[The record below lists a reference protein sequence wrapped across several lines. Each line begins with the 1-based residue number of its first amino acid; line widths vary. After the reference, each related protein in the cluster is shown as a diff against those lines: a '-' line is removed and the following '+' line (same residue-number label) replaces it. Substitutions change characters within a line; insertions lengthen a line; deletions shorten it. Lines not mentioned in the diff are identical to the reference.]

1 LTDLA
6 TAVETAKDALT
17 RLALLAALARLT
29 SAIERAAVA
38 EARAGGHPW
47 AAIGNQLG
55 VTKQAV
61 ARRFGTPIDRSAPP
75 DQVPGR
81 APNQDKT
88 HWAVTTPGGR
98 ILLRVVKRTRVGTDS
113 QPDRSL
119 R

>member
-1 LTDLA
+1 MTDLA
-6 TAVETAKDALT
+6 AAVETAKDALT
-17 RLALLAALARLT
+17 RLSLLAALARLT

-47 AAIGNQLG
+47 AVIGNQLG

-75 DQVPGR
+75 DQVPER
-81 APNQDKT
+81 APNEDKA

-98 ILLRVVKRTRVGTDS
+98 ILLRVVKRTRVGAPR
-113 QPDRSL
+113 QPNRSL